1 MSDFQ
6 DCIVS
11 YVDLNNVERI
21 LLRKSRRGV
30 RIIRKMH
37 ALVAS
42 CAHTLRAHEEICFW
56 QDSVLLLGHVTTASE
71 SYQRVM
77 SDVVRLKD
85 RIQKIQ
91 PCHAVCVKGQSFPP
105 PFIPSRRSNPN
116 VVYLSASSLAF
127 SNAFHVERELGHH
140 AADWYIDSRIVR
152 RCRFRTADLRKGVKL
167 LPTNAERDIHL
178 YRGSP
183 FAGRV
188 R

>member
-11 YVDLNNVERI
+11 YVDLNDVGRI
-21 LLRKSRRGV
+21 LSRESRRGV
-30 RIIRKMH
+30 QTMRKLH
-37 ALVAS
+37 RLVAS
-42 CAHTLRAHEEICFW
+42 YAHTLSAHEEICFW
-56 QDSVLLLGHVTTASE
+56 QDSVLLLGHVATTSE
-71 SYQRVM
+71 SYQRIM

-91 PCHAVCVKGQSFPP
+91 PCHAVCVKGKSFPAP
-105 PFIPSRRSNPN
+105 IIHSRQSNPN

-127 SNAFHVERELGHH
+127 SNAFHVEREMGHH

-152 RCRFRTADLRKGVKL
+152 RCRFRTADLCKVVKL

-183 FAGRV
+183 FASRV